1 MNSNKTKIF
10 ITLGALAL
18 ASCAHTVPGELLKAR
33 AACERSHDS
42 AAAELVPAELHLAQ
56 TALVNAEQ
64 AYVQDWTSFQTR
76 DLSYVAERKCQKALA
91 LANIAAERGN
101 TAEAKEA
108 FSNLQGEI
116 VDKTKASLSK
126 SEDRLSE
133 SQDALNDTQKDL
145 NRSRTD
151 LNKSQT
157 DLKVTRSALMVA
169 LARLAAVKE
178 EARGL
183 VITLSGSVL
192 FRTNESTLLPSAQT
206 KLNEVADALL
216 TDPGRTLVVEG
227 HTDSHGG
234 TGKNQDLSLRRADS
248 VRTYLIGRGYA
259 AKQIVAVGKGEG
271 SPVANNNNPEGRS
284 NNRRVEIVVQ
294 PAGSVRTGSAQ

>member
-1 MNSNKTKIF
+1 
-10 ITLGALAL
+10 
-18 ASCAHTVPGELLKAR
+18 
-33 AACERSHDS
+33 
-42 AAAELVPAELHLAQ
+42 
-56 TALVNAEQ
+56 
-64 AYVQDWTSFQTR
+64 
-76 DLSYVAERKCQKALA
+76 
-91 LANIAAERGN
+91 
-101 TAEAKEA
+101 
-108 FSNLQGEI
+108 
-116 VDKTKASLSK
+116 
-126 SEDRLSE
+126 
-133 SQDALNDTQKDL
+133 
-145 NRSRTD
+145 
-151 LNKSQT
+151 
-157 DLKVTRSALMVA
+157 MVA